1 MSSRINRLV
10 FWNSHESS
18 ASTDVH
24 FFGGLAGLG
33 PMRISMK
40 RHSYDIYDS
49 DVMKA
54 AVSKLQTSVTTL
66 ETSQGVWCCQGGEAG
81 DVLSYGRKQ
90 LVTPEVAEAK
100 TWTGMEEQTANNPT
114 TYK

>member
-66 ETSQGVWCCQGGEAG
+66 ETSQASGAAKAG
-81 DVLSYGRKQ
+81 KL
-90 LVTPEVAEAK
+90 
-100 TWTGMEEQTANNPT
+100 GMC
-114 TYK
+114 